1 MWTKRKCS
9 ILTIQDKQSIILGL
23 EKGEKG
29 TSLSSEYGVSKQQ
42 ISDIHKNKD
51 KIMKFADNLESDH
64 GLKRKFSID
73 SLIFIFSIIQ
83 TLDYPDY
90 SGQSPR
96 VRIIEVRLYYKTCL
110 HFTINDSNK
119 LIIINNVINDLMIIR
134 NNNNW

>member
-1 MWTKRKCS
+1 MWTKRKRS
-9 ILTIQDKQSIILGL
+9 ILQ
-23 EKGEKG
+23 
-29 TSLSSEYGVSKQQ
+29 LSSEYGVSKQQ

-73 SLIFIFSIIQ
+73 SLIFIFSIIW

-96 VRIIEVRLYYKTCL
+96 VRIIEV
-110 HFTINDSNK
+110 
-119 LIIINNVINDLMIIR
+119 
-134 NNNNW
+134 